1 MTEHDLKVER
11 QRTLIKLEKWRKEIK
26 MILDEKKD
34 PEKPWQF
41 TITYNDDSQVIEWSN
56 SNHKQHI
63 PSPHNEEDLIDMMK
77 GDEHERQRKLF
88 NQKRREN
95 NGI

>member
-34 PEKPWQF
+34 PEKPWQLTLHTMMIASRLNGLTLIISSIF
-41 TITYNDDSQVIEWSN
+41 LA
-56 SNHKQHI
+56 HI
-63 PSPHNEEDLIDMMK
+63 V
-77 GDEHERQRKLF
+77 
-88 NQKRREN
+88 RR
-95 NGI
+95 ILLT